1 MPKIAPDKLEPG
13 MKLLKPVR
21 NRSGMVLLGEGTELT
36 AELIEKVRDMD
47 ADSISIQGISPPST
61 PKEEILSALDRRFKS
76 IEEEPYMGVIKRAL
90 KEHIE
95 GLYG

>member
-1 MPKIAPDKLEPG
+1 MPKITPDKLEPG
-13 MKLLKPVR
+13 MKLLKPVM

-36 AELIEKVRDMD
+36 AELIEKIKDMD
-47 ADSISIQGISPPST
+47 ADSISIYGTAPPST
-61 PKEEILSALDRRFKS
+61 PKEEMLSAIDGRFKAV
-76 IEEEPYMGVIKRAL
+76 EEEPYMGTIKKVL

>member
-13 MKLLKPVR
+13 MKLLKPVM

-36 AELIEKVRDMD
+36 AELIEKIKDMD
-47 ADSISIQGISPPST
+47 ADSISIQGVSPPST
-61 PKEEILSALDRRFKS
+61 PKEEVLSALDRRFKPV
-76 IEEEPYMGVIKRAL
+76 EEEPYMGVIKKVL

>member
-1 MPKIAPDKLEPG
+1 MPKITPDKLEPG
-13 MKLLKPVR
+13 MKLLKPVM

-36 AELIEKVRDMD
+36 AELIEKIKDMD
-47 ADSISIQGISPPST
+47 ADSISIHRTSSPSM
-61 PKEEILSALDRRFKS
+61 PKEESLSALDRRFKS
-76 IEEEPYMGVIKRAL
+76 VEEEPYMDVIKKIL

>member
-1 MPKIAPDKLEPG
+1 VPKIAPDKLEPG

-47 ADSISIQGISPPST
+47 ADSISIQGISPPFNAKGRDT
-61 PKEEILSALDRRFKS
+61 VGPRQAF
-76 IEEEPYMGVIKRAL
+76 
-90 KEHIE
+90 
-95 GLYG
+95 